1 MPLELS
7 GHPEMH
13 SPHALVRLQVGHEV
27 FAPSPPVPDSRTFQS
42 CDELLGTSWAGDRPR
57 PADFH
62 LCDLEVSETV
72 SQTTANRLDFG

>member
-13 SPHALVRLQVGHEV
+13 SPHAPVRLQFGHEV

-42 CDELLGTSWAGDRPR
+42 CDELVRTSRAGDGPR
-57 PADFH
+57 PADFN

-72 SQTTANRLDFG
+72 SQTTANRFDFG